1 MTGPM
6 PAAPRPVS
14 SALVDGVDLD
24 AVAAAVRHC
33 PAVDDLCS
41 GSLAEVV
48 SYLPGRRVAGVR
60 IAADH
65 VVISVRG
72 RWGVTVPEL
81 ARQVRVALAALVGP
95 RRVDVVMADLADADS
110 VRTSQL
116 AADIRGDEE
125 RSWTTSSAA
134 GAPGAH
140 TSARIIPTATAT
152 RPPSPP
158 V

>member
-6 PAAPRPVS
+6 AAAPRPAS

-33 PAVDDLCS
+33 PAVDDLYS
-41 GSLAEVV
+41 GPRAEVV

-72 RWGVTVPEL
+72 RWGIPVPEL
-81 ARQVRVALAALVGP
+81 ARQVRAALATLVGP
-95 RRVDVVMADLADADS
+95 RRVDVVIADLADASS
-110 VRTSQL
+110 VRTGRL
-116 AADIRGDEE
+116 AADIRGEEE
-125 RSWTTSSAA
+125 RSWTRSSAA
-134 GAPGAH
+134 DAPGAH
-140 TSARIIPTATAT
+140 TSAPIILTATAT

-158 V
+158 A